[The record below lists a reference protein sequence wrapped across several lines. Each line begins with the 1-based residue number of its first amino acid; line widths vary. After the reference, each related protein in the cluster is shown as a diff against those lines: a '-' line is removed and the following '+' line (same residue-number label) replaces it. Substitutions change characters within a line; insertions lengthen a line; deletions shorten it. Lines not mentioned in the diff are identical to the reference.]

1 MQSFDRPTQ
10 RVRSSKYRL
19 KLESSLALI
28 TLDSMSAMLSKQRA
42 STQADLDLTMSPI
55 RDLKLVQETIAHM

>member
-1 MQSFDRPTQ
+1 MQSFDRPTE

>member
-1 MQSFDRPTQ
+1 MQSFDRPTE

-42 STQADLDLTMSPI
+42 STQADLDLTMLPI

>member
-1 MQSFDRPTQ
+1 MQSFDRPTE

-42 STQADLDLTMSPI
+42 STQADLDLTMLPI
-55 RDLKLVQETIAHM
+55 RDLKLVQETIARM